1 MLLLISLL
9 LTGLDCLLGAP
20 TGREVYRMPQSALK
34 ALSDRGT
41 VVLEAAMTSALSAL
55 ERASSERS
63 RAEAGCRGCAPCLF
77 QDCGQLSGSCLSPA
91 NALSEPSCDVISKAQ
106 KLQDEAERSWALS
119 QACAY
124 YQHRCPAGELDKE
137 SCIRIMGE
145 SCSARVLQCSLLNTM
160 QNLEPATQTHAQG
173 EGIRVF
179 TIKYSCVREAHVSLH
194 KTHFAAV
201 FDQRLSVPAAVCG
214 QRSSQNVTQ
223 PRSRIVGGSPAPP
236 GSWPWL
242 VNLQLDGGLMCGGVL
257 VDSSWVVTAAH
268 CFAGSRS
275 ESYWTAVVGEFDIT
289 KTDPDEQLLKVN
301 RIIPHPKVRIQS
313 VGYSIYSGI
322 GIDYLSRHPSLVKQ
336 SNNQI
341 SLSFNQSNCLHL
353 LLQFNPKTFNNDIAL
368 VELTSPVVLSGRVTP
383 VCLPSGMD
391 PPTGSPCLVAGWGSL
406 FEGEW
411 EIIHMDF
418 HFRVIY
424 SLVFYGP
431 SADVVMEA
439 KVPLLPQS
447 TCKSALGKEL
457 VTNTM
462 LCAGY
467 LSGGIDSCQGDSGG
481 PLIYQDRI
489 SGRFQLYG
497 ITSWGDG
504 CGEKGKPGV
513 YTRVSAF
520 SDWIQSEI
528 QKSFGS
534 REPTCQELLKTTEMT
549 EEEQRS
555 EFSSLCR
562 FYTLTCPAGQSASA
576 CSRMAEEKCLTR
588 FKKCRELCFEF
599 SDLLHA
605 LCHPELRSFLQ
616 TLLDL
621 LQRAEDY
628 IRDKVDLTFFT
639 QTLPQLVEHIY
650 STAFIHTRERRDL
663 GLSHGLTQ
671 TEEQLGGAVVP
682 TEQALSPVARALFRE
697 VGPSVDDWEKYLRNM
712 AEDLNRRHTD
722 TSPDV
727 SSTPT
732 RQEDKLFTQT
742 EDSSVHQLEG
752 EFQSVIS
759 TLRSKLD
766 SRAAAPPILHLDT
779 LYLQEDSPNSPPLT
793 TTSTGA
799 PVQTGPSSSS
809 QKSQKPWSLLTA
821 LMDEMQKLGTQ
832 DEIVTEEA
840 SQSETSS
847 NRDTLPD
854 VEWSATSEDFTFV
867 ENEERTELKSSALPA
882 QSTSVVTE
890 GAHTE
895 TTADPR
901 QAVHAVKSLHRK
913 YRSLLRKRQIP
924 GAGGKICPGVRESSQ
939 QVGQV
944 RESYSWVLSIPS
956 KNLRMNFQEVLVDLS
971 SKNDRGLYQARVRAT
986 VGGRPLTFY
995 SLVGLENESF
1005 YRSVPRIIALALEA
1019 LKT

>member
-1 MLLLISLL
+1 MLLLISLMFM
-9 LTGLDCLLGAP
+9 GLESLLGAP

-41 VVLEAAMTSALSAL
+41 VVLEAAMMSALSAL

-63 RAEAGCRGCAPCLF
+63 RVEAGCRGCVPCLF
-77 QDCGQLSGSCLSPA
+77 QDCGQQTGSCTSPA

-124 YQHRCPAGELDKE
+124 YQHRCPPGDLDKE
-137 SCIRIMGE
+137 SCVRIM
-145 SCSARVLQCSLLNTM
+145 
-160 QNLEPATQTHAQG
+160 
-173 EGIRVF
+173 
-179 TIKYSCVREAHVSLH
+179 
-194 KTHFAAV
+194 
-201 FDQRLSVPAAVCG
+201 AAVCG
-214 QRSSQNVTQ
+214 QRSSTVQNITQ

-289 KTDPDEQLLKVN
+289 KTDPDEQVLKVN
-301 RIIPHPKVRIQS
+301 RVIPHPK
-313 VGYSIYSGI
+313 
-322 GIDYLSRHPSLVKQ
+322 
-336 SNNQI
+336 
-341 SLSFNQSNCLHL
+341 
-353 LLQFNPKTFNNDIAL
+353 FNPKTFNNDIAL
-368 VELTSPVVLSGRVTP
+368 VELTSPVVLSDRVTP
-383 VCLPSGMD
+383 VCLPSGME

-406 FEGEW
+406 YE
-411 EIIHMDF
+411 D
-418 HFRVIY
+418 
-424 SLVFYGP
+424 GP

-447 TCKSALGKEL
+447 TCKNALGKEL

-520 SDWIQSEI
+520 SDWIQAEI

-534 REPTCQELLKTTEMT
+534 REPTCPELLKTTEMT

-562 FYTLTCPAGQSASA
+562 FYTLTCPSGQTASS
-576 CSRMAEEKCLTR
+576 CSQIAENKCLTR
-588 FKKCRELCFEF
+588 FKKCQ
-599 SDLLHA
+599 
-605 LCHPELRSFLQ
+605 LRSFLQ

-650 STAFIHTRERRDL
+650 STAFTHTRERRDL
-663 GLSHGLTQ
+663 GMSCGLTQ
-671 TEEQLGGAVVP
+671 IKEQLGGAVVP
-682 TEQALSPVARALFRE
+682 EEQGPSPVPPALFRE
-697 VGPSVDDWEKYLRNM
+697 VGPLVDDWEKYLRSI
-712 AEDLNRRHTD
+712 AEDMDKQHTD
-722 TSPDV
+722 TSTV
-727 SSTPT
+727 NSSTST
-732 RQEDKLFTQT
+732 QQEENLFMQAG
-742 EDSSVHQLEG
+742 DSVVGQLEG
-752 EFQSVIS
+752 EYRSVILA
-759 TLRSKLD
+759 LRSKLD
-766 SRAAAPPILHLDT
+766 SKAAPPILHLDT
-779 LYLQEDSPNSPPLT
+779 RYLQEESARPFP
-793 TTSTGA
+793 TSSSGTQ
-799 PVQTGPSSSS
+799 VHTGPS
-809 QKSQKPWSLLTA
+809 QKSQELWSLLTA
-821 LMDEMQKLGTQ
+821 MMHKIQIFRTQ
-832 DEIVTEEA
+832 DGIVTEAESESRIA
-840 SQSETSS
+840 SP
-847 NRDTLPD
+847 DATLGTTLD
-854 VEWSATSEDFTFV
+854 DLTFV
-867 ENEERTELKSSALPA
+867 ENGELTSSPV
-882 QSTSVVTE
+882 QSTTVVQPVTV
-890 GAHTE
+890 GDHTE
-895 TTADPR
+895 TTAQPR
-901 QAVHAVKSLHRK
+901 QTASAVKAPSLHRK

-924 GAGGKICPGVRESSQ
+924 GASGKICPGVRESSQ
-939 QVGQV
+939 QVSQV
-944 RESYSWVLSIPS
+944 RDSYRWVLSIPN
-956 KNLRMNFQEVLVDLS
+956 KNLHMNFQEVLVDLS
-971 SKNDRGLYQARVRAT
+971 SKNDRGLYQARVRGV

>member
-9 LTGLDCLLGAP
+9 LMGLDHSLGAP
-20 TGREVYRMPQSALK
+20 AGREVYRMPQSTLK

-63 RAEAGCRGCAPCLF
+63 RAEAGCRGCVPCLF
-77 QDCGQLSGSCLSPA
+77 QDCGQLSGSCSSPA
-91 NALSEPSCDVISKAQ
+91 SALSEPSCDVISKAQ

-124 YQHRCPAGELDKE
+124 YQHRCPPGELDKE

-145 SCSARVLQCSLLNTM
+145 SCSARVLQCSLLSTM
-160 QNLEPATQTHAQG
+160 QNLEPATQTHAQ
-173 EGIRVF
+173 
-179 TIKYSCVREAHVSLH
+179 
-194 KTHFAAV
+194 
-201 FDQRLSVPAAVCG
+201 AAVCG
-214 QRSSQNVTQ
+214 QRSSTVQNITQ

-289 KTDPDEQLLKVN
+289 KTDPDEQVLKVN
-301 RIIPHPKVRIQS
+301 RIIPHPK
-313 VGYSIYSGI
+313 
-322 GIDYLSRHPSLVKQ
+322 
-336 SNNQI
+336 
-341 SLSFNQSNCLHL
+341 
-353 LLQFNPKTFNNDIAL
+353 FNPKTFNNDIAL
-368 VELTSPVVLSGRVTP
+368 VELTSPVVLSNRVTP
-383 VCLPSGMD
+383 VCLPSSME

-406 FEGEW
+406 YE
-411 EIIHMDF
+411 D
-418 HFRVIY
+418 
-424 SLVFYGP
+424 GP

-489 SGRFQLYG
+489 SGRFQLHG

-520 SDWIQSEI
+520 SDWIQAEI
-528 QKSFGS
+528 QKTFGS
-534 REPTCQELLKTTEMT
+534 REPTCPELLKTTEMT
-549 EEEQRS
+549 EEEQKS

-562 FYTLTCPAGQSASA
+562 FYTLTCPPDQSASA
-576 CSRMAEEKCLTR
+576 CSQMAENKCLTR
-588 FKKCRELCFEF
+588 FKKCQ
-599 SDLLHA
+599 
-605 LCHPELRSFLQ
+605 LRSFLQ

-650 STAFIHTRERRDL
+650 STAFTHTRERRDL
-663 GLSHGLTQ
+663 SHGLTQ
-671 TEEQLGGAVVP
+671 IEEQLGGAVVP
-682 TEQALSPVARALFRE
+682 TEEGPSPARPALFRE

-712 AEDLNRRHTD
+712 AEDLDKQHTD
-722 TSPDV
+722 TSLDI
-727 SSTPT
+727 SSAPT
-732 RQEDKLFTQT
+732 RQENHLFLQA
-742 EDSSVHQLEG
+742 EDSSVRELEG
-752 EFQSVIS
+752 EFRSVIS
-759 TLRSKLD
+759 ALHSKLD
-766 SRAAAPPILHLDT
+766 SRAAPPILHLDT
-779 LYLQEDSPNSPPLT
+779 FYLQEDSPSGLHI
-793 TTSTGA
+793 
-799 PVQTGPSSSS
+799 PSSSS
-809 QKSQKPWSLLTA
+809 STAAPDHSEFSSYSYQKSQQPWSLLTA
-821 LMDEMQKLGTQ
+821 LMNEIQKLRTQ
-832 DEIVTEEA
+832 DEIVTEDE
-840 SQSETSS
+840 SQSETLSDIDAS
-847 NRDTLPD
+847 PDT
-854 VEWSATSEDFTFV
+854 EWTATSEDFTFV
-867 ENEERTELKSSALPA
+867 ENEDRAELKSSALPFPV
-882 QSTSVVTE
+882 QSTTVVQTVTE

-895 TTADPR
+895 ATADPR
-901 QAVHAVKSLHRK
+901 QTVHAVKTLSLHRK
-913 YRSLLRKRQIP
+913 YRSLLHKRQIP
-924 GAGGKICPGVRESSQ
+924 GTSGKICPGVRESSQ
-939 QVGQV
+939 QVSQV
-944 RESYSWVLSIPS
+944 RDTYRWVLNIPS
-956 KNLRMNFQEVLVDLS
+956 KNLHMNFQEVLVDLS
-971 SKNDRGLYQARVRAT
+971 SKNDRGLYQARVKAT

>member
-9 LTGLDCLLGAP
+9 FMGLDCLLGAP
-20 TGREVYRMPQSALK
+20 AGREVYRMPQSALK

-55 ERASSERS
+55 ERATSERS
-63 RAEAGCRGCAPCLF
+63 RAEAGCRGCVPCLF
-77 QDCGQLSGSCLSPA
+77 QDCGQLSGFCSSPA
-91 NALSEPSCDVISKAQ
+91 TALSEPSCDIISKAQ

-124 YQHRCPAGELDKE
+124 YQHRCPPGELDKE

-160 QNLEPATQTHAQG
+160 QNLEPATQTHAQ
-173 EGIRVF
+173 
-179 TIKYSCVREAHVSLH
+179 
-194 KTHFAAV
+194 
-201 FDQRLSVPAAVCG
+201 AAVCG
-214 QRSSQNVTQ
+214 QRSATVQNITQ

-289 KTDPDEQLLKVN
+289 KTDPDEQVLKVN
-301 RIIPHPKVRIQS
+301 RIIPHPK
-313 VGYSIYSGI
+313 
-322 GIDYLSRHPSLVKQ
+322 
-336 SNNQI
+336 
-341 SLSFNQSNCLHL
+341 
-353 LLQFNPKTFNNDIAL
+353 FNPKTFNNDIAL
-368 VELTSPVVLSGRVTP
+368 VELTSPVVLSEHVTP
-383 VCLPSGMD
+383 VCLPSSME

-406 FEGEW
+406 YE
-411 EIIHMDF
+411 D
-418 HFRVIY
+418 
-424 SLVFYGP
+424 GP

-481 PLIYQDRI
+481 PLIYQDRL

-520 SDWIQSEI
+520 SDWIQAEI

-534 REPTCQELLKTTEMT
+534 REPTCPELLKTTEMT

-555 EFSSLCR
+555 EFSSLCH
-562 FYTLTCPAGQSASA
+562 FYTLTCPPGQSASA
-576 CSRMAEEKCLTR
+576 CSQMAEDKCLTR
-588 FKKCRELCFEF
+588 FKKCQM
-599 SDLLHA
+599 
-605 LCHPELRSFLQ
+605 RSFLQ

-650 STAFIHTRERRDL
+650 STAFAHTRERRDL
-663 GLSHGLTQ
+663 GLSQCLTQ
-671 TEEQLGGAVVP
+671 IEEQLGGAVVP
-682 TEQALSPVARALFRE
+682 EEQSPSSLAPALFKE
-697 VGPSVDDWEKYLRNM
+697 VGPLVDDWEKYLRNM
-712 AEDLNRRHTD
+712 AEDLDKQHTD
-722 TSPDV
+722 TSTDM
-727 SSTPT
+727 SS
-732 RQEDKLFTQT
+732 RQEHNIFLQT

-752 EFQSVIS
+752 EYQSVIS
-759 TLRSKLD
+759 ALLSKLN
-766 SRAAAPPILHLDT
+766 SRAAPPILHLDT
-779 LYLQEDSPNSPPLT
+779 SYLQRESSNTAPSPTS
-793 TTSTGA
+793 STGK
-799 PVQTGPSSSS
+799 PVHTGPSSSS
-809 QKSQKPWSLLTA
+809 SSEESQEPWSFLTA
-821 LMDEMQKLGTQ
+821 LMNEIQKLR
-832 DEIVTEEA
+832 TEDGIMIKDV

-847 NRDTLPD
+847 NRDTSTD
-854 VEWSATSEDFTFV
+854 VTWSATSEDFTFA
-867 ENEERTELKSSALPA
+867 ETEDRTELKSLALLLPV
-882 QSTSVVTE
+882 QSTAVVQTVTE
-890 GAHTE
+890 ADHAE
-895 TTADPR
+895 MTAEPR
-901 QAVHAVKSLHRK
+901 QTAHSVKSLTLHRK
-913 YRSLLRKRQIP
+913 YRSLLRKRQTP
-924 GAGGKICPGVRESSQ
+924 GTNGKICPGVRESSQ
-939 QVGQV
+939 QVSQV
-944 RESYSWVLSIPS
+944 RDSYSWVLNIPH
-956 KNLRMNFQEVLVDLS
+956 KNLRMTFQEVLVDLS
-971 SKNDRGLYQARVRAT
+971 SKNDRGLYQARVRAI

>member
-1 MLLLISLL
+1 MLLLMSLML
-9 LTGLDCLLGAP
+9 MRLDCLFGAP
-20 TGREVYRMPQSALK
+20 TGREVYRMPQSTLK

-63 RAEAGCRGCAPCLF
+63 QAEAGCLGCVPCLF
-77 QDCGQLSGSCLSPA
+77 QDCGLHAGSCSSPA
-91 NALSEPSCDVISKAQ
+91 SALSEPSCDVISKAQ
-106 KLQDEAERSWALS
+106 KLQNEAERSWVLS

-124 YQHRCPAGELDKE
+124 YQRRCPPGELNKE

-160 QNLEPATQTHAQG
+160 QNLEPATQTHVQ
-173 EGIRVF
+173 
-179 TIKYSCVREAHVSLH
+179 
-194 KTHFAAV
+194 
-201 FDQRLSVPAAVCG
+201 AVCG
-214 QRSSQNVTQ
+214 QRSSVVQNITL
-223 PRSRIVGGSPAPP
+223 PRSRIVGGSPASP

-242 VNLQLDGGLMCGGVL
+242 VNLQLNGGLMCGGVL

-289 KTDPDEQLLKVN
+289 KTDPDEQVLKVN
-301 RIIPHPKVRIQS
+301 RIIPHPK
-313 VGYSIYSGI
+313 
-322 GIDYLSRHPSLVKQ
+322 
-336 SNNQI
+336 
-341 SLSFNQSNCLHL
+341 
-353 LLQFNPKTFNNDIAL
+353 FNPKTFNNDIAL
-368 VELTSPVVLSGRVTP
+368 VELTSPVVLSERVTP
-383 VCLPSGMD
+383 VCLPSGIE
-391 PPTGSPCLVAGWGSL
+391 PPTGSPCLVAGWGSMY
-406 FEGEW
+406 E
-411 EIIHMDF
+411 D
-418 HFRVIY
+418 
-424 SLVFYGP
+424 GP

-457 VTNTM
+457 VTHTM

-520 SDWIQSEI
+520 SDWIQAEI

-534 REPTCQELLKTTEMT
+534 REPTCPELLKTSEKT

-555 EFSSLCR
+555 EFGSLCR
-562 FYTLTCPAGQSASA
+562 FYTLTCPPSQSAST
-576 CSRMAEEKCLTR
+576 CRRMVEEKCLTR
-588 FKKCRELCFEF
+588 FKKCQ
-599 SDLLHA
+599 LH
-605 LCHPELRSFLQ
+605 SFLQ

-650 STAFIHTRERRDL
+650 STAFSHTRERRDVSS
-663 GLSHGLTQ
+663 GLLQ
-671 TEEQLGGAVVP
+671 VEEQLGGAVVP
-682 TEQALSPVARALFRE
+682 EEPGASPLPPALFKG
-697 VGPSVDDWEKYLRNM
+697 VGPWIDDWEKYLRDM
-712 AEDLNRRHTD
+712 AEDMDKQHTD
-722 TSPDV
+722 TSTDI
-727 SSTPT
+727 SSTSA
-732 RQEDKLFTQT
+732 RQAQNIFLQTQ
-742 EDSSVHQLEG
+742 DSSVHQLEG
-752 EFQSVIS
+752 EYRAVIS
-759 TLRSKLD
+759 ALRSKLD
-766 SRAAAPPILHLDT
+766 SRAAPPILHLDT
-779 LYLQEDSPNSPPLT
+779 TYLQKDSSNTPTFPTPFPGT
-793 TTSTGA
+793 A
-799 PVQTGPSSSS
+799 VQTSAASSSYSS
-809 QKSQKPWSLLTA
+809 QESWSILTA
-821 LMDEMQKLGTQ
+821 LMNEMEKSMMQ
-832 DEIVTEEA
+832 DGIVTVDV
-840 SQSETSS
+840 SQSTTTS
-847 NRDTLPD
+847 NTRPD
-854 VEWSATSEDFTFV
+854 GKWHTSSEDFPFV
-867 ENEERTELKSSALPA
+867 DTEDRTELPV
-882 QSTSVVTE
+882 QSTASVHTVTE
-890 GAHTE
+890 GDHTE

-901 QAVHAVKSLHRK
+901 KTVQAGKNLNLHRN
-913 YRSLLRKRQIP
+913 YRSLLHKRQIP
-924 GAGGKICPGVRESSQ
+924 GASGKICPGLRESSQ
-939 QVGQV
+939 KVSQV
-944 RESYSWVLSIPS
+944 RDSYSWVLNIPN
-956 KNLRMNFQEVLVDLS
+956 KNLIMNFQEVLVDLS
-971 SKNDRGLYQARVRAT
+971 SKNNRGLYQARVRAV

>member
-9 LTGLDCLLGAP
+9 LMGLHCLLGAP
-20 TGREVYRMPQSALK
+20 AGREVYRMPQSALK

-41 VVLEAAMTSALSAL
+41 VVLEAAMTSALSTL
-55 ERASSERS
+55 DRASSERS
-63 RAEAGCRGCAPCLF
+63 RAEAGCRGCVPCLF
-77 QDCGQLSGSCLSPA
+77 QDCGQLSGSCSSPA

-119 QACAY
+119 QACAF

-160 QNLEPATQTHAQG
+160 QNLEPATQTHAQ
-173 EGIRVF
+173 
-179 TIKYSCVREAHVSLH
+179 
-194 KTHFAAV
+194 
-201 FDQRLSVPAAVCG
+201 AAVCG
-214 QRSSQNVTQ
+214 QRSSAVQNITQ

-289 KTDPDEQLLKVN
+289 KTDPDEQVLKVN
-301 RIIPHPKVRIQS
+301 RIIPHPK
-313 VGYSIYSGI
+313 
-322 GIDYLSRHPSLVKQ
+322 
-336 SNNQI
+336 
-341 SLSFNQSNCLHL
+341 
-353 LLQFNPKTFNNDIAL
+353 FNPKTFNNDIAL
-368 VELTSPVVLSGRVTP
+368 VELASPVVLSGRVTP
-383 VCLPSGMD
+383 VCLPSGME

-406 FEGEW
+406 YE
-411 EIIHMDF
+411 D
-418 HFRVIY
+418 
-424 SLVFYGP
+424 GP

-489 SGRFQLYG
+489 SGRFQLFG

-520 SDWIQSEI
+520 SDWIQAEI
-528 QKSFGS
+528 HKSFGS

-555 EFSSLCR
+555 EFSSICR
-562 FYTLTCPAGQSASA
+562 FYTLTCPPGQSASA
-576 CSRMAEEKCLTR
+576 CSRMAEDKCLTR
-588 FKKCRELCFEF
+588 FKKCQ
-599 SDLLHA
+599 
-605 LCHPELRSFLQ
+605 LRSFIQ

-663 GLSHGLTQ
+663 ALSPRLTQ
-671 TEEQLGGAVVP
+671 MKELGGAVVP
-682 TEQALSPVARALFRE
+682 TQQGPSPVPPSLFRE
-697 VGPSVDDWEKYLRNM
+697 VGPSVDDWETYLRNI
-712 AEDLNRRHTD
+712 AEDLDKQQHDKSTD
-722 TSPDV
+722 TS
-727 SSTPT
+727 TPK
-732 RQEDKLFTQT
+732 RQEDNLFLQT
-742 EDSSVHQLEG
+742 EDSSVHQLEA
-752 EFQSVIS
+752 EFKSFIS
-759 TLRSKLD
+759 AVRSKLE
-766 SRAAAPPILHLDT
+766 SRAAPPILSMDT
-779 LYLQEDSPNSPPLT
+779 VYLQEESPNTLMNEI
-793 TTSTGA
+793 
-799 PVQTGPSSSS
+799 
-809 QKSQKPWSLLTA
+809 QKVR
-821 LMDEMQKLGTQ
+821 TQ
-832 DEIVTEEA
+832 DEGVTEDE
-840 SQSETSS
+840 SQS
-847 NRDTLPD
+847 
-854 VEWSATSEDFTFV
+854 
-867 ENEERTELKSSALPA
+867 
-882 QSTSVVTE
+882 STSVVTE
-890 GAHTE
+890 GAPRSE

-901 QAVHAVKSLHRK
+901 QAVQAGKTRSLHRI
-913 YRSLLRKRQIP
+913 YRSLLRKRQTP
-924 GAGGKICPGVRESSQ
+924 GASGKICPGVKETSQ
-939 QVGQV
+939 QVSQV
-944 RESYSWVLSIPS
+944 RDAYSWVLSIPS
-956 KNLRMNFQEVLVDLS
+956 KNLRMSFQEVLVDLS
-971 SKNDRGLYQARVRAT
+971 SKNDRGLYQARVRAV

-1005 YRSVPRIIALALEA
+1005 YRSVPRIISVALDA
-1019 LKT
+1019 LKV

>member
-9 LTGLDCLLGAP
+9 LMGLDCLPLGAP

-41 VVLEAAMTSALSAL
+41 VVLEAAMTSALSSL
-55 ERASSERS
+55 EHASSERS
-63 RAEAGCRGCAPCLF
+63 QAEAGCRGCAPCLF
-77 QDCGQLSGSCLSPA
+77 QDCGQLSGSCSSPA

-124 YQHRCPAGELDKE
+124 YQHRCPPAELDKE
-137 SCIRIMGE
+137 TCIRIM
-145 SCSARVLQCSLLNTM
+145 
-160 QNLEPATQTHAQG
+160 
-173 EGIRVF
+173 
-179 TIKYSCVREAHVSLH
+179 
-194 KTHFAAV
+194 
-201 FDQRLSVPAAVCG
+201 AVCG
-214 QRSSQNVTQ
+214 QRSPTVQNITQ

-289 KTDPDEQLLKVN
+289 KADPDEQLLKVN
-301 RIIPHPKVRIQS
+301 RIIPHPK
-313 VGYSIYSGI
+313 
-322 GIDYLSRHPSLVKQ
+322 
-336 SNNQI
+336 
-341 SLSFNQSNCLHL
+341 
-353 LLQFNPKTFNNDIAL
+353 FNPKTFNNDIAL

-383 VCLPSGMD
+383 VCLPSDME

-406 FEGEW
+406 YE
-411 EIIHMDF
+411 D
-418 HFRVIY
+418 
-424 SLVFYGP
+424 GP

-520 SDWIQSEI
+520 SDWIQTEI

-534 REPTCQELLKTTEMT
+534 REPTCPELLKTTEMT

-562 FYTLTCPAGQSASA
+562 FYTLTCPPGQSASA
-576 CSRMAEEKCLTR
+576 CSRMAEDKCLTR
-588 FKKCRELCFEF
+588 FKKCQ
-599 SDLLHA
+599 
-605 LCHPELRSFLQ
+605 LRSFLQ

-639 QTLPQLVEHIY
+639 KTLPQLVEHIY
-650 STAFIHTRERRDL
+650 STAFTHTRERRDL

-671 TEEQLGGAVVP
+671 IEEQLGGAVVP
-682 TEQALSPVARALFRE
+682 TEQGPSPVAPALFRE

-712 AEDLNRRHTD
+712 AEDLDKQHTD
-722 TSPDV
+722 TSTDI

-732 RQEDKLFTQT
+732 RQEDNLFLQT

-759 TLRSKLD
+759 ALRSKLY
-766 SRAAAPPILHLDT
+766 SRAAPPILHLDT
-779 LYLQEDSPNSPPLT
+779 VYLQEDSPPLT
-793 TTSTGA
+793 TSSTGA
-799 PVQTGPSSSS
+799 PVPSSSQES
-809 QKSQKPWSLLTA
+809 QEPWSLLTA
-821 LMDEMQKLGTQ
+821 LMNEFQKLSTQ
-832 DEIVTEEA
+832 DEIVTEDVPQ
-840 SQSETSS
+840 SQTSS
-847 NRDTLPD
+847 SSDASPD
-854 VEWSATSEDFTFV
+854 VKWGATSEDFTFV
-867 ENEERTELKSSALPA
+867 ENEEGTELKSSALPLPE
-882 QSTSVVTE
+882 QSTSVVQPGNE

-901 QAVHAVKSLHRK
+901 QAVYNVKTFSLHRK

-924 GAGGKICPGVRESSQ
+924 GAVVKICPGVRESSQ
-939 QVGQV
+939 QVNQV
-944 RESYSWVLSIPS
+944 RDSYSWVLSIPS

-971 SKNDRGLYQARVRAT
+971 SKNDRGLYQARVRAV

>member
-9 LTGLDCLLGAP
+9 LVGLDCLLGAP

-41 VVLEAAMTSALSAL
+41 VVLEAAMASALSTL

-63 RAEAGCRGCAPCLF
+63 RAEAGCRGCVPCLF
-77 QDCGQLSGSCLSPA
+77 QNCGQLLGSCSSPS

-106 KLQDEAERSWALS
+106 KLQGEAERSWALS

-124 YQHRCPAGELDKE
+124 YQHRCPAGELNNE

-160 QNLEPATQTHAQG
+160 QNLEPAIQTHAQ
-173 EGIRVF
+173 
-179 TIKYSCVREAHVSLH
+179 
-194 KTHFAAV
+194 
-201 FDQRLSVPAAVCG
+201 AVCG
-214 QRSSQNVTQ
+214 QRSSKVQNITQ

-268 CFAGSRS
+268 CFAGSRG

-289 KTDPDEQLLKVN
+289 KTDPDEQVLKVN
-301 RIIPHPKVRIQS
+301 RIIPHPK
-313 VGYSIYSGI
+313 
-322 GIDYLSRHPSLVKQ
+322 
-336 SNNQI
+336 
-341 SLSFNQSNCLHL
+341 
-353 LLQFNPKTFNNDIAL
+353 FNPKTFNNDIAL
-368 VELTSPVVLSGRVTP
+368 VELTSPVVLSEHVTP
-383 VCLPSGMD
+383 VCLPSGME

-406 FEGEW
+406 YE
-411 EIIHMDF
+411 D
-418 HFRVIY
+418 
-424 SLVFYGP
+424 GP

-513 YTRVSAF
+513 YTRVFAF
-520 SDWIQSEI
+520 SDWIQTEI

-534 REPTCQELLKTTEMT
+534 RDPTCPELLKTTEMT

-555 EFSSLCR
+555 EFSALCR
-562 FYTLTCPAGQSASA
+562 FYTLTCPPGQSASS
-576 CSRMAEEKCLTR
+576 CSRMAEDKCLTR
-588 FKKCRELCFEF
+588 FKKCQ
-599 SDLLHA
+599 
-605 LCHPELRSFLQ
+605 LRSFLQ

-650 STAFIHTRERRDL
+650 STAFTHTRERRDL
-663 GLSHGLTQ
+663 SHGLTQ
-671 TEEQLGGAVVP
+671 IEEQLGGAVEP
-682 TEQALSPVARALFRE
+682 PDQGPSPIPPALFRD
-697 VGPSVDDWEKYLRNM
+697 VGPLVDDWEKYLRNM
-712 AEDLNRRHTD
+712 ADDMDKQHSD
-722 TSPDV
+722 TFPDV
-727 SSTPT
+727 SSTPN
-732 RQEDKLFTQT
+732 RQEDNLFLR
-742 EDSSVHQLEG
+742 DSSVQQLEG
-752 EFQSVIS
+752 EYQSVIS
-759 TLRSKLD
+759 ALRSKLD
-766 SRAAAPPILHLDT
+766 SRAAPPILHLDT
-779 LYLQEDSPNSPPLT
+779 VYLQEESVNSPPFLT
-793 TTSTGA
+793 SSTEA
-799 PVQTGPSSSS
+799 PVHTNPSSSS
-809 QKSQKPWSLLTA
+809 QEPQEPWSLLTA
-821 LMDEMQKLGTQ
+821 LMNEILKLRTQ
-832 DEIVTEEA
+832 DGTVAEDA
-840 SQSETSS
+840 SQRETSS
-847 NRDTLPD
+847 SRDASPD
-854 VEWSATSEDFTFV
+854 VKWSSTSDDFTFV
-867 ENEERTELKSSALPA
+867 VNGEGTELKSSASPLPV
-882 QSTSVVTE
+882 QPTTVIQPVTE
-890 GAHTE
+890 TAHTE
-895 TTADPR
+895 TADPR
-901 QAVHAVKSLHRK
+901 QTADKPLSLHRK

-924 GAGGKICPGVRESSQ
+924 GASGKIICPGVRESSQ
-939 QVGQV
+939 QVREV
-944 RESYSWVLSIPS
+944 RDSYSWVLNIPS

-971 SKNDRGLYQARVRAT
+971 SKNDRGLYQARVKAV

-1019 LKT
+1019 LKS

>member
-1 MLLLISLL
+1 MMLLISLL
-9 LTGLDCLLGAP
+9 LMGLGCLLGAP
-20 TGREVYRMPQSALK
+20 AGREVYRMPQSALK

-55 ERASSERS
+55 DRASSERS
-63 RAEAGCRGCAPCLF
+63 RAETSCRGCVPCLF
-77 QDCGQLSGSCLSPA
+77 QDCGQLSGSCSPPS
-91 NALSEPSCDVISKAQ
+91 NALLEPSCDVISKAQ
-106 KLQDEAERSWALS
+106 KLQEEAERSWALS

-160 QNLEPATQTHAQG
+160 QNLEPATQTHAQ
-173 EGIRVF
+173 
-179 TIKYSCVREAHVSLH
+179 
-194 KTHFAAV
+194 
-201 FDQRLSVPAAVCG
+201 AAVCG
-214 QRSSQNVTQ
+214 QRSSRVQNITQ
-223 PRSRIVGGSPAPP
+223 PRSRIVGGSPAPL

-289 KTDPDEQLLKVN
+289 KTDPDEQILKVN
-301 RIIPHPKVRIQS
+301 RIIPHPK
-313 VGYSIYSGI
+313 
-322 GIDYLSRHPSLVKQ
+322 
-336 SNNQI
+336 
-341 SLSFNQSNCLHL
+341 FNS
-353 LLQFNPKTFNNDIAL
+353 KTFNNDIAL
-368 VELTSPVVLSGRVTP
+368 VELTSPVVLSDHVTP

-406 FEGEW
+406 YE
-411 EIIHMDF
+411 D
-418 HFRVIY
+418 
-424 SLVFYGP
+424 GP

-520 SDWIQSEI
+520 SDWIQAEI

-534 REPTCQELLKTTEMT
+534 REPTCPELLKTTEMT

-562 FYTLTCPAGQSASA
+562 FYTLTCPSGQSIST
-576 CSRMAEEKCLTR
+576 CNRMAEDKCLTR
-588 FKKCRELCFEF
+588 FKKCQ
-599 SDLLHA
+599 
-605 LCHPELRSFLQ
+605 LRSFLQ

-650 STAFIHTRERRDL
+650 NTAFAHTRERRDL
-663 GLSHGLTQ
+663 SGGLTHIKDGGLLSTSAGGRIPICYLSSAFKIGLQ
-671 TEEQLGGAVVP
+671 SCASHHALGHRLPPGGVSQQSPFP
-682 TEQALSPVARALFRE
+682 TSSTGTPAHPGHS
-697 VGPSVDDWEKYLRNM
+697 S
-712 AEDLNRRHTD
+712 
-722 TSPDV
+722 SSS
-727 SSTPT
+727 SSTP
-732 RQEDKLFTQT
+732 
-742 EDSSVHQLEG
+742 
-752 EFQSVIS
+752 
-759 TLRSKLD
+759 
-766 SRAAAPPILHLDT
+766 
-779 LYLQEDSPNSPPLT
+779 
-793 TTSTGA
+793 
-799 PVQTGPSSSS
+799 SS
-809 QKSQKPWSLLTA
+809 QEPRQQPWSLLTA
-821 LMDEMQKLGTQ
+821 LMNEMEKLSSH
-832 DEIVTEEA
+832 DEIVTDD
-840 SQSETSS
+840 TSDS
-847 NRDTLPD
+847 DTSFNKDMPLD
-854 VEWSATSEDFTFV
+854 EHFGAALEDITFF
-867 ENEERTELKSSALPA
+867 ENGEREKLKSTALSLQV
-882 QSTSVVTE
+882 QSTTAVQPVTD

-895 TTADPR
+895 TTTEPR
-901 QAVHAVKSLHRK
+901 QTVRAVKSPNRK

-924 GAGGKICPGVRESSQ
+924 GAIGKICPGVRESSQ
-939 QVGQV
+939 QVSQV
-944 RESYSWVLSIPS
+944 RDSYSWVLSIPN
-956 KNLRMNFQEVLVDLS
+956 KNLRMSFQEVLVDLS
-971 SKNDRGLYQARVRAT
+971 SKNERGLYQARVRAV

>member
-1 MLLLISLL
+1 
-9 LTGLDCLLGAP
+9 
-20 TGREVYRMPQSALK
+20 
-34 ALSDRGT
+34 
-41 VVLEAAMTSALSAL
+41 MTSALSAV

-63 RAEAGCRGCAPCLF
+63 RAEAGCRGCVPCLF
-77 QDCGQLSGSCLSPA
+77 QDCGQLSGSCSSPA

-124 YQHRCPAGELDKE
+124 YQHRCPPGELDKE

-160 QNLEPATQTHAQG
+160 QNLEPATQTHAQ
-173 EGIRVF
+173 
-179 TIKYSCVREAHVSLH
+179 
-194 KTHFAAV
+194 
-201 FDQRLSVPAAVCG
+201 AVCG
-214 QRSSQNVTQ
+214 QRSSTVHNITQ

-289 KTDPDEQLLKVN
+289 KTDPDEQVLKVN
-301 RIIPHPKVRIQS
+301 RIIPHPK
-313 VGYSIYSGI
+313 
-322 GIDYLSRHPSLVKQ
+322 
-336 SNNQI
+336 
-341 SLSFNQSNCLHL
+341 
-353 LLQFNPKTFNNDIAL
+353 FNPKTFNNDIAL
-368 VELTSPVVLSGRVTP
+368 VELTSPVVLSDRVTP
-383 VCLPSGMD
+383 VCLPSGME

-406 FEGEW
+406 YE
-411 EIIHMDF
+411 D
-418 HFRVIY
+418 
-424 SLVFYGP
+424 GP

-520 SDWIQSEI
+520 SDWIQAEI

-534 REPTCQELLKTTEMT
+534 REPTCPELLKTTEMT

-555 EFSSLCR
+555 EFSSLCH
-562 FYTLTCPAGQSASA
+562 FYTLTCSPGQSSSA
-576 CSRMAEEKCLTR
+576 CGRMAYDKCLTR
-588 FKKCRELCFEF
+588 FKKCQ
-599 SDLLHA
+599 
-605 LCHPELRSFLQ
+605 LRSFLQ

-650 STAFIHTRERRDL
+650 STAFTHTRERRDL
-663 GLSHGLTQ
+663 GQSHGLTKI
-671 TEEQLGGAVVP
+671 EEQLGGAVVP
-682 TEQALSPVARALFRE
+682 TEQGPPPVPPALFGE

-712 AEDLNRRHTD
+712 AEDMD
-722 TSPDV
+722 TSTDI
-727 SSTPT
+727 SSTLT
-732 RQEDKLFTQT
+732 RQEDNLFLQT

-752 EFQSVIS
+752 EFRSVIS
-759 TLRSKLD
+759 ALRSKLD
-766 SRAAAPPILHLDT
+766 SRAAPPILHLDT
-779 LYLQEDSPNSPPLT
+779 VYLQEESPNSPPFP
-793 TTSTGA
+793 TSSTVHMGH
-799 PVQTGPSSSS
+799 SSSS
-809 QKSQKPWSLLTA
+809 QECQQPWSLLTA
-821 LMDEMQKLGTQ
+821 LMNEIQKLSTQ
-832 DEIVTEEA
+832 DDIVTEDP

-847 NRDTLPD
+847 NRDTSPD
-854 VEWSATSEDFTFV
+854 SKWSATSEDLIFDETGDK
-867 ENEERTELKSSALPA
+867 TELKSSALPLPVL
-882 QSTSVVTE
+882 STTVVEPVTE

-895 TTADPR
+895 TTGDPR
-901 QAVHAVKSLHRK
+901 QTVHAVKTLSLHRK

-924 GAGGKICPGVRESSQ
+924 GASGKICPGVRESSQ
-939 QVGQV
+939 QVSQV
-944 RESYSWVLSIPS
+944 RDSYSWVLSIPS

-971 SKNDRGLYQARVRAT
+971 SKNDRGLYQARVRAV